1 MTSGISLHI
10 IHDAIYQQLPALYAT
25 LDSIRPR
32 VVNVVGGARKN
43 EAFAL
48 AVELL
53 KRYPA
58 MRVIYRSY
66 PDDGNHALVKY
77 KLITHRDTFGNLIL
91 DDASGA
97 FRWIADN
104 EAALR
109 AGLTV
114 LTDNESV
121 RDDMDVYAL
130 WQSVIMDECAK
141 HGWKVAVGRFAV
153 GNPREADYSRMA
165 TMWRSLA
172 RHHPLHT
179 WSPNEY
185 LPPNLADAGGMLGRY
200 KLGIAAAKAIGA
212 WPFDVSI
219 GEYAVVY
226 RHGGGTL
233 DADAGYK
240 DSRIG
245 WSGKQAARFLINQW
259 KTTYKP
265 DGVDCAVYCYGD
277 SDGGRWSRFRVDND
291 GGFMDELKQAA
302 QSGELEPIP
311 MAVKPL
317 PTVPEPSN
325 KGEGQPI
332 TIEIKQNYTHINLRT
347 LPSTTGTDIG
357 NIVRGEKGVIYPSSI
372 TSDGGYNWYWFERN
386 VTPSGEGSKGWITY
400 KMPVISIPLPPDT
413 PPQPEPEPE
422 TPPAPPPPM
431 PAPYVEITSEKARAI
446 GASYE
451 ALYKAMEKTIAAE
464 MEVVKEY
471 KSLAVIWRA
480 IADDTA
486 KPVTVTKEAA

>member
-1 MTSGISLHI
+1 MTSGISFHI

-77 KLITHRDTFGNLIL
+77 KLITHRDAFGNLIL
-91 DDASGA
+91 DDATGA
-97 FRWIADN
+97 YRWIADN

-153 GNPREADYSRMA
+153 GNPREADYARMA

-245 WSGKQAARFLINQW
+245 WSGKQAARFLIDQW

-277 SDGGRWSRFRVDND
+277 SDGGRWARFRVDND

-311 MAVKPL
+311 MAV
-317 PTVPEPSN
+317 E
-325 KGEGQPI
+325 
-332 TIEIKQNYTHINLRT
+332 T
-347 LPSTTGTDIG
+347 LPVPAFKLNTVYVIDVPGAFVNMRETAALTGKVVGTVQEGDTVLVEDQKLVNNDYWRKISVVGTSLTGWVSMQWSTTKKEYGVKYIEKP
-357 NIVRGEKGVIYPSSI
+357 IVVP
-372 TSDGGYNWYWFERN
+372 
-386 VTPSGEGSKGWITY
+386 
-400 KMPVISIPLPPDT
+400 

-422 TPPAPPPPM
+422 KPPVPTPL
-431 PAPYVEITSEKARAI
+431 PAPYLEVTSEKARAI

-464 MEVVKEY
+464 LEVVKEY
-471 KSLAVIWRA
+471 KALAVIWKA

-486 KPVTVTKEAA
+486 KPSVTKEAA